1 MNIDTQDV
9 QKRAIQLLQ
18 NGKNNFS
25 AARSG
30 EERKKAYD
38 EFIEGIELLVRLGK
52 YMKDTPSAA
61 SVINKK
67 TKEYMDEAKRMKDL
81 MTSEPLNSHQGSA
94 PGDAKAGGN
103 DLGNSGN
110 SGKGKEEDKE
120 GDKFKAALSQ
130 AIVTEKPNV
139 KWEDVA
145 GLEQAKKC
153 LQEAIILP
161 VKFPD
166 IFVGIRKPWKGI
178 LLYGPPG
185 TGKTFLAKACATQ
198 ANATFFSI
206 SSSDLI
212 SKWVGESEKLI
223 KHLFQ
228 LAQEHEVFLSL
239 TAAFYHFHRRNR
251 FLGLQPNRQR
261 RRVEQKSQD

>member
-9 QKRAIQLLQ
+9 QRQALALLQ
-18 NGKNNFS
+18 GGKNTFN
-25 AARSG
+25 SG
-30 EERKKAYD
+30 KTKEEREKGYK
-38 EFIEGIELLVRLGK
+38 EFVEGIELLVRLSR
-52 YMKDTPSAA
+52 YMKDNPQA
-61 SVINKK
+61 VEIINKK
-67 TKEYMDEAKRMKDL
+67 IKEYMEEAKRMKE
-81 MTSEPLNSHQGSA
+81 MIASGSGGGAASNGTGNSNSG
-94 PGDAKAGGN
+94 
-103 DLGNSGN
+103 DLGKSG
-110 SGKGKEEDKE
+110 SGSGE
-120 GDKFKAALSQ
+120 GDQKKSSGDKDNDKFRDALSQ
-130 AIVTEKPNV
+130 AIVKEKPNI

-145 GLEQAKKC
+145 GLEQAKQTLK
-153 LQEAIILP
+153 EAIILP

-223 KHLFQ
+223 KQLFKM
-228 LAQEHEVFLSL
+228 AQESEV
-239 TAAFYHFHRRNR
+239 
-251 FLGLQPNRQR
+251 GI
-261 RRVEQKSQD
+261 V

>member
-9 QKRAIQLLQ
+9 QKRALALLQ
-18 NGKNNFS
+18 GGKNTFN
-25 AARSG
+25 AAKTKEQRTEG
-30 EERKKAYD
+30 YKQ
-38 EFIEGIELLVRLGK
+38 FIEGVELLVNLSR
-52 YMKDTPSAA
+52 YMKDNPSA
-61 SVINKK
+61 VEILKK
-67 TKEYMDEAKRMKDL
+67 KIKEYMDEAKRMKEMCGTDPGPDL
-81 MTSEPLNSHQGSA
+81 SA
-94 PGDAKAGGN
+94 S
-103 DLGNSGN
+103 SGN
-110 SGKGKEEDKE
+110 SGTGKNSNPGAGDDKDGKKGS
-120 GDKFKAALSQ
+120 GDKDNDKFRDALSQ
-130 AIVTEKPNV
+130 AIVKEKPNV

-145 GLEQAKKC
+145 GLEQAKKT

-198 ANATFFSI
+198 ANATFFAI

-223 KHLFQ
+223 KQLFK
-228 LAQEHEVFLSL
+228 LAQENEVALLLHSL
-239 TAAFYHFHRRNR
+239 LLFS
-251 FLGLQPNRQR
+251 LM
-261 RRVEQKSQD
+261 KSILWCLLDLTVKTKPAEE